1 MADALIIV
9 FSCFFALF
17 AVCVLFTLAMAHRRQ
32 KRTQKLMKEMM
43 EEYERVYSHSPD
55 DFLRDNIIEF
65 QDYRWQNF
73 DNNRKK

>member
-1 MADALIIV
+1 MTDTFIIV

-17 AVCVLFTLAMAHRRQ
+17 AVCALATLALARHRQ
-32 KRTQKLMKEMM
+32 KRTARLMKEMM

-65 QDYRWQNF
+65 QDHRWRNF
-73 DNNRKK
+73 DRNKKK